1 MQDSKSMGF
10 MIMMNKM
17 TPVRFF
23 YAIPYYAWMIV
34 FVVAP
39 IVLVVYFSFLNI
51 SGQFTLENY
60 QSFFSPVYVK
70 LALSSFW
77 YAFLITLFSLLVS
90 YPTAYFLTKTK
101 HKQLWLLL
109 IIIPSWINLLLKTY
123 AFIGLMGLY
132 GPINTFLGVFGI
144 SEKQILFT
152 DFSFIFVSVY
162 IFIPFMILPIFN
174 SLDKLNPR
182 LIDASRDLG
191 ASKWTTFWRVILPLT
206 MNGVK
211 SGIQIV
217 FIPALSLFMITRL
230 IAGNKVLTLGTAIEQ
245 HFLVTQNWGMG
256 STLAVFL
263 IIAMFFIM
271 MFTRGNGKGGL
282 HNGKIK

>member
-1 MQDSKSMGF
+1 MGC
-10 MIMMNKM
+10 MKM
-17 TPVRFF
+17 TRWKPVRFL
-23 YAIPYYAWMIV
+23 YAVPYYAWILL
-34 FVVAP
+34 FVIAP
-39 IVLVVYFSFLNI
+39 IALVVYYSFFNL

-60 QSFFSPVYVK
+60 RNFFTPVYLK

-77 YAFLITLFSLLVS
+77 YAFLITVFSLIVA

-123 AFIGLMGLY
+123 AFIGIFGLY
-132 GPINTFLGVFGI
+132 GPINAFLTVLGI
-144 SEKQILFT
+144 SEKQLLFT
-152 DFSFIFVSVY
+152 DFSFVFVSVY

-191 ASKWTTFWRVILPLT
+191 ANAWTTFRRVILPLT

-211 SGIQIV
+211 SGIQVV

-263 IIAMFFIM
+263 IISMFLIM
-271 MFTRGNGKGGL
+271 MLTRGNGKGAL
-282 HNGKIK
+282 MNGKIK